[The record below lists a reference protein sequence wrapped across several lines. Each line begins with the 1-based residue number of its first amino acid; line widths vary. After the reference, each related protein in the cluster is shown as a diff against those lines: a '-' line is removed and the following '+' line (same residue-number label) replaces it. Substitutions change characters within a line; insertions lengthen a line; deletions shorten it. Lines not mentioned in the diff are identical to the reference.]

1 MTCNTR
7 TLANRA
13 SNGSLERLPGDVLNN
28 ILSKLEPAEILMTL
42 CSVAC
47 VSRSLR
53 LSVKGD
59 LCLSAIDL
67 SVYSHSPKALPY
79 NNWKIKRIT
88 FDFLLGESSIMS
100 FLGSHVEE
108 LVLLNYSP
116 PYEDILLGYIG
127 RACPNLRVL
136 TLEVFILMGNFKRFE
151 YNLQCL
157 LKSCRRIESLCV
169 KVYGVKINKNG
180 FMLRGIYNLQPTSMK
195 ALKLEP
201 ASASDTL
208 VFFTSTLP
216 LLTELDLKDRPASKS
231 SDDLSNI
238 GFQSIIGCKHLISLS
253 LRRSRKSNYIYS
265 NLVTDVGMF
274 LLAEGCKQLEYV
286 RLGGFTKVTDVG
298 YARVLNSCSN
308 LKMFEIRRGYFL
320 RDLAFQDLSK
330 VCRSPFVEVKLVSCH
345 ITSEAVRELVTCSA
359 SIKVLNLCCC
369 SRVSDSALSSIS
381 SLTFLTY
388 LNVEGTYVTDA
399 GMAILGN
406 GKAPISYLSLRRC
419 RRVTDKGIS
428 LLLGSEGKIAK
439 TLSSLDLSYM
449 VGLTDYAITT
459 IFYACVELTELSIRN
474 CNITN
479 AALLALKEPFFRGLQ
494 WIGIGMTRV
503 CYERDD
509 KLAKICKGRRMLTI
523 CKHGFLNS
531 CSNLKMFEI
540 RRGYFL
546 RDLAFQDLSKVCRS
560 PFVEVKLVSCH
571 ITSEAVRELVTCS
584 ASIKVLNLCCCSRVS
599 DSALSSISSLTF
611 LTYLNVEGTYVTDAG
626 MAILGNGKAPIS
638 YLSLRRCRRVT
649 DKGISLLLGSEGK
662 IAKTLSSLDLSY
674 MVGLTDYAITTIF
687 YACVELTELSIR
699 NCNITNAALL
709 ALKVR
714 RDESKLLRKLDM
726 YECEAISVMLCV
738 MLKEPFF
745 RGLQWIGI
753 GMTRVC
759 YERDDKL
766 AKICKGRRMLTICKH
781 GCKMQCR
788 SKWHERLL
796 LYI

>member
-1 MTCNTR
+1 
-7 TLANRA
+7 
-13 SNGSLERLPGDVLNN
+13 
-28 ILSKLEPAEILMTL
+28 
-42 CSVAC
+42 
-47 VSRSLR
+47 
-53 LSVKGD
+53 
-59 LCLSAIDL
+59 
-67 SVYSHSPKALPY
+67 
-79 NNWKIKRIT
+79 
-88 FDFLLGESSIMS
+88 
-100 FLGSHVEE
+100 
-108 LVLLNYSP
+108 
-116 PYEDILLGYIG
+116 
-127 RACPNLRVL
+127 
-136 TLEVFILMGNFKRFE
+136 
-151 YNLQCL
+151 
-157 LKSCRRIESLCV
+157 
-169 KVYGVKINKNG
+169 
-180 FMLRGIYNLQPTSMK
+180 MK

-208 VFFTSTLP
+208 VFFTSVYTSIAPMAIRETL
-216 LLTELDLKDRPASKS
+216 TRLDLKDRPASKS

-359 SIKVLNLCCC
+359 SIKVLNLCSC

-388 LNVEGTYVTDA
+388 LNLEGTYVTDA

-428 LLLGSEGKIAK
+428 LLLGK
-439 TLSSLDLSYM
+439 
-449 VGLTDYAITT
+449 
-459 IFYACVELTELSIRN
+459 
-474 CNITN
+474 
-479 AALLALKEPFFRGLQ
+479 
-494 WIGIGMTRV
+494 
-503 CYERDD
+503 
-509 KLAKICKGRRMLTI
+509 
-523 CKHGFLNS
+523 
-531 CSNLKMFEI
+531 
-540 RRGYFL
+540 
-546 RDLAFQDLSKVCRS
+546 
-560 PFVEVKLVSCH
+560 
-571 ITSEAVRELVTCS
+571 
-584 ASIKVLNLCCCSRVS
+584 
-599 DSALSSISSLTF
+599 
-611 LTYLNVEGTYVTDAG
+611 
-626 MAILGNGKAPIS
+626 
-638 YLSLRRCRRVT
+638 
-649 DKGISLLLGSEGK
+649 
-662 IAKTLSSLDLSY
+662 
-674 MVGLTDYAITTIF
+674 
-687 YACVELTELSIR
+687 LTELSIR

-788 SKWHERLL
+788 SKWHERSTSNIFEDF
-796 LYI
+796 YFD